1 MSGGRPYY
9 GYPTWHVL
17 SNIILG
23 SIALAASVIGFFA
36 VSPLMLALMP
46 AAAYFFWNAYL
57 WARGGFL
64 EEKLR
69 IREEFM
75 RIVKPAD
82 GELVLDVGTGGG
94 LLAIGYAKAMKS
106 GRAVGIDLW
115 IPAMG
120 RTSMETALRNAELEG
135 VSDRVEFRRGDACSI
150 PYPDNHFDKVV
161 ASFAI
166 HTIPQKKRDRAFEEM
181 IRVLKPGGILAI
193 LEPKS
198 DRWIKW
204 RIDENLRRKL
214 EGMGLRNVRFH
225 PVTLTYPKK
234 RVVYLITGVKEG

>member
-17 SNIILG
+17 SNIVFG

-64 EEKLR
+64 EERLR

-94 LLAIGYAKAMKS
+94 IARDRLREGHEEWEGCRNRSLDPGH
-106 GRAVGIDLW
+106 GRNLHG
-115 IPAMG
+115 
-120 RTSMETALRNAELEG
+120 
-135 VSDRVEFRRGDACSI
+135 DRPQERRARRG
-150 PYPDNHFDKVV
+150 
-161 ASFAI
+161 
-166 HTIPQKKRDRAFEEM
+166 
-181 IRVLKPGGILAI
+181 LG
-193 LEPKS
+193 
-198 DRWIKW
+198 
-204 RIDENLRRKL
+204 
-214 EGMGLRNVRFH
+214 
-225 PVTLTYPKK
+225 
-234 RVVYLITGVKEG
+234 